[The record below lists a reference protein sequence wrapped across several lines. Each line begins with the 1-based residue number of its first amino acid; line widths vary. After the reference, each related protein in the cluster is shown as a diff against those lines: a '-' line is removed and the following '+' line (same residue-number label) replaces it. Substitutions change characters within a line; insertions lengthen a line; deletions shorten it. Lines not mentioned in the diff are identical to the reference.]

1 MGVGLT
7 APSLAWR
14 AGGYPSLMAAAPVE
28 SRRPRANGRPPEPQR
43 APWKGDD
50 AVPRGLAV
58 ASAVTLRAAIVVG
71 GILIVALGAA
81 RLMLVVLPVIIAV
94 LVTTLLHPIFC
105 WLREHGWRPA
115 WAASGATLLGA
126 VVFFGLW
133 ALIIPGVLS
142 QVDELV
148 SNVQEGATQAI
159 GVLEPLG
166 VGRADLDRAVDDAL
180 SSVQGSAVAN
190 EVLTGA
196 VLLTKWAAGVVLII
210 VLTFFFLKDGPKL
223 WEWVLELFHEE
234 RQPMLRE
241 VGARSWAALS
251 AYVQGVV
258 LVATIDAVLIGS
270 ALLILGVPVAIP
282 LIVLTFIAAF
292 FPVVGAFVAG
302 AAAVL
307 VALVANGVGAALVLF
322 AVIVGVQ
329 QLEGNVFYPIVVG
342 RKLSLHPVGILLAL
356 TAGGVLAGVVGA
368 FLAVPI
374 AAVAAAVLAYT
385 RERREARQSATVLA
399 P

>member
-1 MGVGLT
+1 
-7 APSLAWR
+7 
-14 AGGYPSLMAAAPVE
+14 MAAAPVE
-28 SRRPRANGRPPEPQR
+28 SRRPRSNGRPVEPQR
-43 APWKGDD
+43 ALFKGDD

-58 ASAVTLRAAIVVG
+58 ASAITLRVGIVVG
-71 GILIVALGAA
+71 GLVLVALGAS

-94 LVTTLLHPIFC
+94 LLTTLLLPMDR
-105 WLREHGWRPA
+105 WLLSHRWRPA
-115 WAASGATLLGA
+115 PAAAATTLLA
-126 VVFFGLW
+126 VVVFFGLW

-148 SNVQEGATQAI
+148 TNVQDGARQAV

-166 VGRADLDRAVDDAL
+166 VGRADLDRTIDDAL

-196 VLLTKWAAGVVLII
+196 VLLTQWAAAVVLIV
-210 VLTFFFLKDGPKL
+210 VLTFFFLKDGAKL
-223 WEWVLELFHEE
+223 WEWVLELFHED

-258 LVATIDAVLIGS
+258 LVATIDAVLIGA
-270 ALLILGVPVAIP
+270 ALLIVGVPVAIP
-282 LIVLTFIAAF
+282 LIVLTFVAAF
-292 FPVVGAFVAG
+292 FPIVGAFAAG

-307 VALVANGVGAALVLF
+307 VALVANGLGAALVLL

-342 RKLSLHPVGILLAL
+342 RKLALHPVGILLAL

-374 AAVAAAVLAYT
+374 AAVTAAVLAYT
-385 RERREARQSATVLA
+385 RERREARQSAAVLA